1 RGAKEAL
8 AESQQ
13 ELEMLEGRIKRTL
26 HHNPE
31 FHVSMLTLAAIKLG
45 GLEAS
50 LKSGSAADPWATC
63 GRAGTAT
70 QTRGNKDFARRRTMR
85 RLILIFIVFLPIMLI
100 AQQTG
105 LTQMKEQPGPGASPL
120 GDAFS
125 TGGSPDASVTSN
137 ASGTSPSG
145 SESQPD
151 PLPQQ
156 TSQSTQTQKTAPA
169 KEPSGPPLEG
179 SMVGYV
185 DDAIIGS
192 QIRIRF
198 DAAFKDNA
206 PDRAE
211 FFYPQCGCNGGGA
224 PGPQP
229 GASNNINFQQLYF
242 QGEYAPVSR
251 FSIFTEIPIRWIQPQ
266 SFIPGTFPNTVAP
279 FSNQS
284 GISDVRAGFKL
295 AVTAASDH
303 SLTFQFKAY
312 FPSGDGSRGLGTDH
326 YSVEPSLLYYQRL
339 SERWAVESQVGGWIP
354 INGSSLSGVGNYA
367 GDIFFYGIG
376 PSYQLVNRD
385 NIKFAPVVELFG
397 WRVLGGLE
405 TVATPAGAPTV
416 DDASGTNIVTPKVGA
431 RTSFG
436 RHNSVYVGFGQAVTH
451 SVWYEHIVRAEYRYS
466 F

>member
-1 RGAKEAL
+1 
-8 AESQQ
+8 
-13 ELEMLEGRIKRTL
+13 
-26 HHNPE
+26 
-31 FHVSMLTLAAIKLG
+31 
-45 GLEAS
+45 
-50 LKSGSAADPWATC
+50 
-63 GRAGTAT
+63 
-70 QTRGNKDFARRRTMR
+70 MR
-85 RLILIFIVFLPIMLI
+85 RLILISVVFLPIMLT

-105 LTQMKEQPGPGASPL
+105 LSRMKVQPGSGASPL
-120 GDAFS
+120 EDASS
-125 TGGSPDASVTSN
+125 TGGFAEASMTSS
-137 ASGTSPSG
+137 ASGTSPSVA
-145 SESQPD
+145 ESQPD
-151 PLPQQ
+151 PQPPQ
-156 TSQSTQTQKTAPA
+156 TSKSTQSQTTAPA

-185 DDAIIGS
+185 DDAIVGS
-192 QIRIRF
+192 QVRIRF
-198 DAAFKDNA
+198 DAGFKDNA

-224 PGPQP
+224 PGPKP

-242 QGEYAPVSR
+242 QVEYAPVRR
-251 FSIFTEIPIRWIQPQ
+251 FSVFTEVPIRWIQPQ
-266 SFIPGTFPNTVAP
+266 SFIPKTGTPT

-295 AVTAASDH
+295 AVTASSNH

-312 FPSGDGSRGLGTDH
+312 FPSGDGSRGLGTAH

-339 SERWAVESQVGGWIP
+339 SDRWAVESQIGGWHP

-367 GDIFFYGIG
+367 GDIFFYGFG
-376 PSYQLVNRD
+376 PSYQLVNRE

-397 WRVLGGLE
+397 WHVLGGLE
-405 TVATPAGAPTV
+405 TLGTGLLPPANTATVA
-416 DDASGTNIVTPKVGA
+416 DASGTNIVNLKIGA

-451 SVWYEHIVRAEYRYS
+451 SVWYEHIVRLEYRYS

>member
-1 RGAKEAL
+1 
-8 AESQQ
+8 
-13 ELEMLEGRIKRTL
+13 
-26 HHNPE
+26 
-31 FHVSMLTLAAIKLG
+31 
-45 GLEAS
+45 
-50 LKSGSAADPWATC
+50 
-63 GRAGTAT
+63 
-70 QTRGNKDFARRRTMR
+70 MR

-105 LTQMKEQPGPGASPL
+105 LSRMKEQLGPDASPL
-120 GDAFS
+120 GDASS
-125 TGGSPDASVTSN
+125 TGGLAEASMTSS
-137 ASGTSPSG
+137 ASGTSPSVA
-145 SESQPD
+145 ESQPD
-151 PLPQQ
+151 PLPPQ
-156 TSQSTQTQKTAPA
+156 TSKSTQSQKTAPA

-185 DDAIIGS
+185 DDAIVGS
-192 QIRIRF
+192 QVRIRF
-198 DAAFKDNA
+198 DAGFKDNA

-211 FFYPQCGCNGGGA
+211 FFYPQCGCNPGG
-224 PGPQP
+224 PGPRP

-242 QGEYAPVSR
+242 QGEFAPVRR
-251 FSIFTEIPIRWIQPQ
+251 FSVFTEVPIRWIQPQ
-266 SFIPGTFPNTVAP
+266 SFIPGTSNVVQGVAVPGASP

-295 AVTAASDH
+295 AATASSDH

-312 FPSGDGSRGLGTDH
+312 FPSGDGSRGLGTAH

-339 SERWAVESQVGGWIP
+339 SDRWAVESQIGGWLP
-354 INGSSLSGVGNYA
+354 INGSSLSGRNYA

-376 PSYQLVNRD
+376 PSYKLVNRE

-397 WRVLGGLE
+397 WHVLGGLE
-405 TVATPAGAPTV
+405 LLGTGLPPPASATVA
-416 DDASGTNIVTPKVGA
+416 DASGTNIVNLKIGA

-451 SVWYEHIVRAEYRYS
+451 SVWYEHIVRLEYRYS

>member
-1 RGAKEAL
+1 MK
-8 AESQQ
+8 
-13 ELEMLEGRIKRTL
+13 MK
-26 HHNPE
+26 
-31 FHVSMLTLAAIKLG
+31 K
-45 GLEAS
+45 
-50 LKSGSAADPWATC
+50 
-63 GRAGTAT
+63 
-70 QTRGNKDFARRRTMR
+70 
-85 RLILIFIVFLPIMLI
+85 LILIFIVFLAIAFLPSTLV
-100 AQQTG
+100 AQQTDASR
-105 LTQMKEQPGPGASPL
+105 MKGQPGPNVS
-120 GDAFS
+120 
-125 TGGSPDASVTSN
+125 GSEEAPAPGVLADASVTSS
-137 ASGTSPSG
+137 ASGTPPSG
-145 SESQPD
+145 SESQPN
-151 PLPQQ
+151 PQAQQ

-198 DAAFKDNA
+198 DAGFKDNA

-211 FFYPQCGCNGGGA
+211 FFYPQCGCSPGG
-224 PGPQP
+224 PGPRP
-229 GASNNINFQQLYF
+229 GASNDINFQQLYF
-242 QGEYAPVSR
+242 QAEYAPVGR
-251 FSIFTEIPIRWIQPQ
+251 FSVFTEVPIRWIQPQ
-266 SFIPGTFPNTVAP
+266 SFIPGTENVANGSPVPGASP

-284 GISDVRAGFKL
+284 GISDARAGFKL
-295 AVTAASDH
+295 AVTASSDH
-303 SLTFQFKAY
+303 SLTLQFKAY
-312 FPSGDGSRGLGTDH
+312 FPSGDGSRGLGTAH

-339 SERWAVESQVGGWIP
+339 SERWAVESQIGGWIP
-354 INGSSLSGVGNYA
+354 VNGSTNSAGADFA
-367 GDIFFYGIG
+367 GDIFFYGFG

-405 TVATPAGAPTV
+405 TLGTGNPPPNSVTVA
-416 DDASGTNIVTPKVGA
+416 DASGTNIVNLKVGA